1 MRVGPSRLTTRNLI
15 AALAIAALS
24 LRALVP
30 AGFMPVPGRLFA
42 LELCPDGL
50 PSSMLAA
57 ITPEMPG
64 MHDMPGMPGMHHPSD
79 PAGGLPHGGHPAQM
93 EHCVF
98 GGASALALL
107 THVPALGVL
116 LSAYLLPA
124 ARFTPQRTGWLL
136 LRIPLPRGPP
146 ATA

>member
-1 MRVGPSRLTTRNLI
+1 MRVGPSRSTTQKLI
-15 AALAIAALS
+15 AAVALAALS

-30 AGFMPVPGRLFA
+30 AGFMPAPGRLFA

-50 PSSMLAA
+50 PSGMLAA
-57 ITPEMPG
+57 STPEMPG
-64 MHDMPGMPGMHHPSD
+64 MPDMPGMHHPFD
-79 PAGGLPHGGHPAQM
+79 PAGGPPHGGHPAQM

-107 THVPALGVL
+107 THVPTPGLL

-146 ATA
+146 AAA